1 MFETVVTF
9 KSKSALLKCHSK
21 FSPALRQR
29 VSLGILLLAVA
40 LTTTSCGTLARAAGV
55 QNNATPNNL
64 LLHGTF
70 PAGTVSESY
79 NAVLA
84 VGGGK
89 FPYHFSVKTGALPPG
104 ISLNPATGSFSGKP
118 TSAGTFSFEVIVTD
132 SPNLDQG
139 NQTFVIDVSSSISNI
154 NVKVSV
160 APASATL
167 VSNQKQQFTATVGG
181 TSNTGVKWSATAG
194 SIDASGLYTA
204 PTVTSQTTAVVK
216 ATSNVDSLKL
226 ASAAITV
233 DPVNKQALKITT
245 TNLPQIL
252 QGDTYSEV
260 FSATGGATPYI
271 WSISAGTPPAGVAMN
286 ANGDF
291 AGMPSQTGTFNF
303 TATVTDAAAKTATGN
318 FSVTVV
324 TGSNFDGPAELP
336 RVTVPSAMSDTPAPG
351 SVITVNAGGDLQSAL
366 NSAHCGDVIHLQAG
380 ATFTGRFVVP
390 AKNCDNN
397 HWIIIRTS
405 SPDSALPAEGQR
417 ATPCYAG
424 VASLVGR
431 PQYSCPNPKNVMAK
445 VQNPTQGDG
454 PFELDA
460 GANYYR
466 FIGLEVTRPA
476 GALGT
481 ARLISGNGTT
491 DHVIVDRSWL
501 HGLAQDETHDGVGLN
516 GMTYA
521 AVVDSYFSDFH
532 CISRTGACVDSHAI
546 AGGTSNTQD
555 GPFKIQNNF
564 LEASG
569 EAVMF
574 GGGASNLSPT
584 DIQILNNHFW
594 KPLMWMKGSPGF
606 VGGPDGN
613 PFIVKN
619 HLELKNAIRVLVEA
633 NLMEN
638 SWGGFSQT
646 GYGILLTPKNQ
657 HTPSGS
663 NVCPLCQVTDVTI
676 RYVRVSH
683 AGGGLQMATVLS
695 GNGSGGAPALSGT
708 RWSIHDVVLDDL
720 SSKYVGGGTAFE
732 IMNEWPKNPLN
743 TVTINHVTAI
753 PDSNSHLMIVGNTIK
768 TAPMYGLVFTNNLVI
783 TGRYP
788 VWNTGGGPASCA
800 FKDVPII
807 SIASCFT
814 TVTFANNALVATP
827 SAFPPSS
834 WPANNAFPQ
843 TINDVQFTSFSN
855 GNGGN
860 YELLSSS
867 PYENKGTDGKDLGAD
882 IVGLNAA
889 LANVE

>member
-1 MFETVVTF
+1 MFETVATF
-9 KSKSALLKCHSK
+9 KPESALLKCHTR
-21 FSPALRQR
+21 FSPALAQR
-29 VSLGILLLAVA
+29 VSVVILLLAVA
-40 LTTTSCGTLARAAGV
+40 LTTTSCGTLQAAGA

-64 LLHGTF
+64 LLHGNF
-70 PAGTVSESY
+70 PAGTVSDSY

-84 VGGGK
+84 VGGGSS
-89 FPYHFSVKTGALPPG
+89 PYHFSVKTGALPPG
-104 ISLNPATGSFSGKP
+104 ISLNPATGTFSGKP
-118 TSAGTFSFEVIVTD
+118 TTAGNFSFEVIVTD
-132 SPNLDQG
+132 SPRLDQG
-139 NQTFVIDVSSSISNI
+139 NKTFVIDVSSGGS

-160 APASATL
+160 SPASASL
-167 VSNQKQQFTATVGG
+167 VSNQKQQFTATVSG

-194 SIDASGLYTA
+194 SVDANGLFTA
-204 PTVTSQTTAVVK
+204 PTVTAQTNLVVK
-216 ATSNVDSLKL
+216 ATSNADSSK
-226 ASAAITV
+226 SSNAAITV
-233 DPVNKQALKITT
+233 DPVNHQGLKITSG
-245 TNLPQIL
+245 NLPQGQ

-260 FSATGGATPYI
+260 FSATGGTTPYL
-271 WSISAGTPPAGVAMN
+271 WSISAGTPPAGIAMN
-286 ANGDF
+286 VNGDF
-291 AGMPSQTGTFNF
+291 AGMPTAAGTFNF
-303 TATVTDAAAKTATGN
+303 TAMVTDATAKTATGN

-324 TGSNFDGPAELP
+324 AGSNFDGPAELP

-366 NSAHCGDVIHLQAG
+366 NNAHCGDTIHLQAG
-380 ATFTGRFVVP
+380 ATFTGRFIVP

-424 VASLVGR
+424 VASLTGR
-431 PQYSCPNPKNVMAK
+431 PQYSCSNPKNVMAK
-445 VQNPTQGDG
+445 VQNQAQGDG
-454 PFELDA
+454 PFQLA
-460 GANYYR
+460 TGANYYR
-466 FIGLEVTRPA
+466 FIGLEITRPA
-476 GALGT
+476 GTPGT
-481 ARLISGNGTT
+481 ARLISGQGIA

-501 HGLAQDETHDGVGLN
+501 HGLAQDETQDGVGLN

-521 AVVDSYFSDFH
+521 AVVDSYLNDFH
-532 CISRTGACVDSHAI
+532 CISRTGVCVDSHAV
-546 AGGTSNTQD
+546 AGGTGDTQD

-574 GGGASNLSPT
+574 GGGASSFTPT

-594 KPLMWMKGSPGF
+594 KPFQWMKGSPNF
-606 VGGPDGN
+606 VGGPTGN

-646 GYGILLTPKNQ
+646 GNGILLTPKNQ
-657 HTPSGS
+657 HTIRGT
-663 NVCPLCQVTDVTI
+663 NVCPLCQVVDVTI
-676 RYVRVSH
+676 RYVRISH
-683 AGGGLQMATVLS
+683 AGGGLSMATALS
-695 GNGSGGAPALSGT
+695 GNGTGGAAALAGT

-720 SSKYVGGGTAFE
+720 SSKYVGGGAAFE
-732 IMNEWPKNPLN
+732 ILNGWPKNPLN
-743 TVTINHVTAI
+743 TVTINHVTAF
-753 PDSNSHLMIVGNTIK
+753 PDPNSHLMIMGNYVP

-788 VWNTGGGPASCA
+788 VWNAGGGPTSCA

-807 SIASCFT
+807 SITQCFT
-814 TVTFANNALVATP
+814 TVTFSNNGLVATP
-827 SAFPPSS
+827 PQFPPST
-834 WPANNAFPQ
+834 WPANNLFPQ
-843 TINDVQFTSFSN
+843 TIDDVGFTSFSN

-860 YELLSSS
+860 YELQSSS
-867 PYENKGTDGKDLGAD
+867 PYKYKGTDGKDLGAD

>member
-1 MFETVVTF
+1 MFGTRARF
-9 KSKSALLKCHSK
+9 KSKDALLECHSR
-21 FSPALRQR
+21 FSPALAQR
-29 VSLGILLLAVA
+29 LSLLILLLAVA
-40 LTTTSCGTLARAAGV
+40 LTTTSCGTLAQANGA

-64 LLHGTF
+64 LLHGNF
-70 PAGTVSESY
+70 PGGTVSQSY

-104 ISLNPATGSFSGKP
+104 IRLNPATGSFSGKP

-139 NQTFVIDVSSSISNI
+139 NKTFVIDVSSSISN
-154 NVKVSV
+154 VQVSV
-160 APASATL
+160 SPASATL
-167 VSNQKQQFTATVGG
+167 VSNQKQQFTATVSG

-204 PTVTSQTTAVVK
+204 PTVTSQTNAVIK
-216 ATSNVDSLKL
+216 ATSNVDSSKL

-233 DPVNKQALKITT
+233 DPVNNQALKITT
-245 TNLPQIL
+245 TNLPQSL

-271 WSISAGTPPAGVAMN
+271 WSISAGTPPAGIAMN

-291 AGMPSQTGTFNF
+291 AGMSTETGTFNF
-303 TATVTDAAAKTATGN
+303 TAMVTDAAAKTATGN

-324 TGSNFDGPAELP
+324 AGSNFDGPAELP

-380 ATFTGRFVVP
+380 ATFTGKFVVP
-390 AKNCDNN
+390 AKSCDNN

-424 VASLVGR
+424 VASLPGR
-431 PQYSCPNPKNVMAK
+431 PQYSCSNPHNVMAK
-445 VQNPTQGDG
+445 VQIHTQGDG
-454 PFELDA
+454 PFQLAA

-466 FIGLEVTRPA
+466 FIGLEITRPA
-476 GALGT
+476 GTPGT
-481 ARLISGNGTT
+481 ARLISGQGTA
-491 DHVIVDRSWL
+491 DHLIVDRSWL

-532 CISRTGACVDSHAI
+532 CISGTGVCVESHAI
-546 AGGTSNTQD
+546 AGGTGYTQD

-606 VGGPDGN
+606 VGGPNGN

-619 HLELKNAIRVLVEA
+619 HLELKNAVRVLIEA

-646 GYGILLTPKNQ
+646 GNGILLTPKNQ
-657 HTPSGS
+657 HTLSGS

-676 RYVRVSH
+676 RYVRISH
-683 AGGGLQMATVLS
+683 AGGGIQMATALS
-695 GNGSGGAPALSGT
+695 GNGTGGAAALAGT

-720 SSKYVGGGTAFE
+720 STKYVGGGSAFE
-732 IMNEWPKNPLN
+732 ILNGWPKNPLN
-743 TVTINHVTAI
+743 TVTINHVTAF
-753 PDSNSHLMIVGNTIK
+753 PDPNSHLMIMGNYVA

-788 VWNTGGGPASCA
+788 VWNAGGGSASCA
-800 FKDVPII
+800 YKDVPII

-814 TVTFANNALVATP
+814 TFKFDHNGLVAAP
-827 SAFPPSS
+827 PAFPPST
-834 WPANNAFPQ
+834 WPANNMFPP
-843 TINDVQFTSFSN
+843 TINDVGFTSFSN

-860 YELLSSS
+860 YELHSSS
-867 PYENKGTDGKDLGAD
+867 PYKNKATDGKDLGAD